1 MASIKQSV
9 EALTDQSGDLV
20 GLIYNINGWGSFSRV
35 NGKWTVEAIEASE
48 IEKVPAEV
56 ADEEIFTS
64 TNIDLS
70 KAKELAE
77 RFDADEE
84 ITKEEIDSN
93 YATPEEEDE

>member
-20 GLIYNINGWGSFSRV
+20 GLIYNINGWGSFSRL
-35 NGKWTVEAIEASE
+35 NGEWKMEAVSREE
-48 IEKVPAEV
+48 IESVPEEI

-70 KAKELAE
+70 KAQELVE
-77 RFDADEE
+77 LFDADKDV
-84 ITKEEIDSN
+84 TQEEIDSE
-93 YATPEEEDE
+93 YAAPEEEE